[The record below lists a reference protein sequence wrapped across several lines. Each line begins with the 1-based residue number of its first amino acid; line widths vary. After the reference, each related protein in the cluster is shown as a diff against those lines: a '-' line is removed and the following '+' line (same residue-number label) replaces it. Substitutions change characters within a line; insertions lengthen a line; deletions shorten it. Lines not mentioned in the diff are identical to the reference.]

1 MTALDSKATA
11 MKKFADKFGDQNISA
26 FNQMWKNNA
35 DPDIFQLKNIFDDP
49 NMSAKEKAD
58 ARDKLIG
65 TSEKQKRLFNE
76 KWNNIKK
83 LEQTGSL

>member
-1 MTALDSKATA
+1 
-11 MKKFADKFGDQNISA
+11 
-26 FNQMWKNNA
+26 MWAANA
-35 DPDIFQLKNIFDDP
+35 DPDIFKLKNIFEDSQ
-49 NMSAKEKAD
+49 MSAKEKAD

-65 TSEKQKRLFNE
+65 KDEKLIKIFNE

>member
-1 MTALDSKATA
+1 MPKAS
-11 MKKFADKFGDQNISA
+11 GQ
-26 FNQMWKNNA
+26 
-35 DPDIFQLKNIFDDP
+35 

-65 TSEKQKRLFNE
+65 KDEKQIKIFNE